1 MALNP
6 EIREKLP
13 LTQIASIHEDLLNRS
28 TMKGTILLR
37 NEIVKQGFE
46 YYIVI
51 TTPYL
56 LIFES
61 EL

>member
-37 NEIVKQGFE
+37 NDEIFKE
-46 YYIVI
+46 H
-51 TTPYL
+51 
-56 LIFES
+56 S
-61 EL
+61 D